1 MFDLA
6 IMIVRGRICYAL
18 TAQLNLSD
26 LNLRFFADSLRE
38 LVLLV
43 ALDLS
48 PFRTPILK
56 PRSSIRGKEII
67 KPTYNL

>member
-18 TAQLNLSD
+18 TAQLNLYD
-26 LNLRFFADSLRE
+26 LNFRFFADSLRE